1 MQCVYMWVGSF
12 EVAEMMDRSV
22 DRLAGLEPL
31 LGLELIALEVLGF
44 ILGVRQVRKSK
55 TVDNAEWNLQARSP
69 FCRLS
74 CVL

>member
-44 ILGVRQVRKSK
+44 ILGVRQV
-55 TVDNAEWNLQARSP
+55 
-69 FCRLS
+69 
-74 CVL
+74 